1 MLHRTGR
8 RPRVFGLAALS
19 ALVMAAGVNPAWA
32 GHGVTAVEGSAYG
45 YRAYNISFFGGAQS
59 DTGPTPS
66 VALTSNASN
75 SPQSASATTGLVY
88 YQPAVLFTSDDI
100 SVSSTGSLG
109 SSGSVSSSS
118 SVDNINQASTQATL
132 TGSEILTAD
141 DITGSCTKNTSTTSG
156 STSITNGVLRT
167 DSGWDA
173 NDDGD
178 YIDAGEHA
186 PAEVN
191 PLSSSPAANTTYY
204 GHIHLN
210 ATDTDNWKV
219 VFNEQSTAGGTLTV
233 NAVHEYFGETS
244 SGNDPNSVLQ
254 GDLIIGRAVCGLT
267 VH

>member
-8 RPRVFGLAALS
+8 RSRVFGLAVLS
-19 ALVMAAGVNPAWA
+19 ALVMAAGVNPASA
-32 GHGVTAVEGSAYG
+32 SHGVTAVEGSAYG
-45 YRAYNISFFGGAQS
+45 YRAYNISFFGGSQN

-66 VALTSNASN
+66 VTLASNASN
-75 SPQSASATTGLVY
+75 SPQTGSVTTGLVY
-88 YQPAVLFTSDDI
+88 YQPAVLFTSDAI
-100 SVSSTGSLG
+100 SVRSSGSLG
-109 SSGSVSSSS
+109 LSGSVTSST
-118 SVDNINQASTQATL
+118 SVNNINKSTTQSTL

-141 DITGSCTKNTSTTSG
+141 KITSTCTKSTSTTTG
-156 STSITNGVLRT
+156 STSITGGTLRT

-178 YIDAGEHA
+178 YVDAGEHA
-186 PAEVN
+186 PVN
-191 PLSSSPAANTTYY
+191 VSLSSSPTANTTYY

-210 ATDTDNWKV
+210 ATDTDYWKL
-219 VFNEQSTAGGTLTV
+219 VFNEQTTVNGTLTV